1 MAVLAL
7 VLVGELLAL
16 VLVLA
21 VGQLPAFDWQRLA
34 GLSFLIQWVVLTSAA
49 CLCALRP
56 YLSRLT
62 AAQAGMLSYVLVL
75 LITLVYSLGGQWLL
89 AGGEWLVIDGWQ
101 LLVNLLIAAIMAGI
115 ALRYFYLQQQLHNQ
129 QQAELQARIEA
140 LQARIQPHF
149 LFNSMNSI
157 ACLIGAEPRAA
168 EAMVED
174 LSALFR
180 ASLAEP
186 ALVAVDDELAL
197 ARHYMDIEQQRL
209 GARLQMQWQLG
220 DYSAAA
226 RVPSLML
233 QPLLEN
239 AVLHGIQACPEGG
252 RVLLSLQQSEGWLL
266 WRVENPLADVNDQTG
281 AGQAAAEQPLHR
293 GHHLAL
299 ENIRHR
305 LQAHF
310 GPEAQLQ
317 AEPRGREFVVTIRYP
332 LEAEGK

>member
-1 MAVLAL
+1 M
-7 VLVGELLAL
+7 
-16 VLVLA
+16 
-21 VGQLPAFDWQRLA
+21 
-34 GLSFLIQWVVLTSAA
+34 
-49 CLCALRP
+49 
-56 YLSRLT
+56 
-62 AAQAGMLSYVLVL
+62 
-75 LITLVYSLGGQWLL
+75 
-89 AGGEWLVIDGWQ
+89 
-101 LLVNLLIAAIMAGI
+101 
-115 ALRYFYLQQQLHNQ
+115 
-129 QQAELQARIEA
+129 
-140 LQARIQPHF
+140 
-149 LFNSMNSI
+149 
-157 ACLIGAEPRAA
+157 
-168 EAMVED
+168 
-174 LSALFR
+174 FR

-252 RVLLSLQQSEGWLL
+252 RVLLSLQQSEGWLF
-266 WRVENPLADVNDQTG
+266 WQVENPLPDVNDQNV
-281 AGQAAAEQPLHR
+281 AGQAAAEQSLHR

-310 GPEAQLQ
+310 GPEAQLR

-332 LEAEGK
+332 MLAEG